1 MLAKE
6 AREYT
11 NAYNNPTM
19 DDDKTKM
26 IINKLLNDM
35 YKHIEYRAR
44 HGYTSTKEIIFMG
57 LFGNIKMVTSNIYD
71 YGDSTSEIWWARTLY
86 NKSQNRFEALVKNY
100 LKPELITQGY
110 KVSAYKEEVV
120 KDTYVY
126 TISIEW

>member
-1 MLAKE
+1 
-6 AREYT
+6 
-11 NAYNNPTM
+11 
-19 DDDKTKM
+19 
-26 IINKLLNDM
+26 
-35 YKHIEYRAR
+35 
-44 HGYTSTKEIIFMG
+44 MG

-86 NKSQNRFEALVKNY
+86 NKSQNRFDALVKNY

-120 KDTYVY
+120 KGTYVY